1 MSWRTGIGHGV
12 VIPSSRSSLSSD
24 LACHLTGPY
33 LPVNRE
39 TELERGYDH
48 FNLTFLSY
56 LMAVK

>member
-1 MSWRTGIGHGV
+1 M

-24 LACHLTGPY
+24 LARHLTGPY